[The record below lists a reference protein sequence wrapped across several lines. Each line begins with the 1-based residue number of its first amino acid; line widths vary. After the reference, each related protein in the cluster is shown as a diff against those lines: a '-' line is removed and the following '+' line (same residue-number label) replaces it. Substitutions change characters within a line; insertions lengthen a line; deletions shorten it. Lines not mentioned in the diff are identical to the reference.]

1 MKASAIIRIIAFSV
15 AIILLS
21 FILLSVIDYNYYFEN
36 GRLHS
41 SSMKAFYVPAGT
53 AIEVYASTL
62 HFCPCEVQ
70 REGFGCVV
78 ALPVGT
84 NIPLEEPSE
93 DPLLFRKNKWIVA
106 HDQNRSLIE
115 RGVVPGIDG
124 VNYEIRY

>member
-1 MKASAIIRIIAFSV
+1 M
-15 AIILLS
+15 
-21 FILLSVIDYNYYFEN
+21 
-36 GRLHS
+36 
-41 SSMKAFYVPAGT
+41 GT